1 MKKIIAVIL
10 VSLIISSCSILS
22 KSTSDITT
30 IKIDY
35 KKNILEVDNYNGNN
49 FNIEIINKKTN
60 SNKYYASENI
70 VVKKGSHDYRLR
82 FNQLSQ
88 KLVDD
93 LLKNPKLNTTYIYTS
108 LEPSKDFKNAYSL
121 VYKNLSIVDLGN
133 LKGEVLF
140 NSLITDNFFKV
151 SGISSSRDGGVSNL
165 EISTLVALDS
175 DKTITIGGIPEF
187 KESTLEISPL
197 ECASMGTACDDG
209 RNH

>member
-187 KESTLEISPL
+187 KESTREISPL